1 MLGQMMDVISF
12 PVVQLLL
19 MLKDERIT
27 AYLGVSVLG
36 IAVTCMIVLIV
47 FRSLVSTV
55 NAGDLAASALNNR
68 KPEKVDWSKRN
79 KEIANRSGSRNG
91 VKRK

>member
-1 MLGQMMDVISF
+1 MLGQMMDAISF

-47 FRSLVSTV
+47 FRALVSTV
-55 NAGDLAASALNNR
+55 NPGEVAASIGNR
-68 KPEKVDWSKRN
+68 KHRISSRESRYN
-79 KEIANRSGSRNG
+79 KDGD
-91 VKRK
+91 